1 MHLNNGVLATNDF
14 VMQGPAAL
22 VNMVGVTDLA
32 KETQNLR
39 LKVVPVVGESVA
51 VASAFLGGPVVGVT
65 ALLLQKLL
73 KDPVGQMISYEYQV
87 TGSWDNP
94 QVSKLAAPAAPA
106 EAGAP

>member
-1 MHLNNGVLATNDF
+1 
-14 VMQGPAAL
+14 
-22 VNMVGVTDLA
+22 
-32 KETQNLR
+32 
-39 LKVVPVVGESVA
+39 
-51 VASAFLGGPVVGVT
+51 
-65 ALLLQKLL
+65 LL